1 MLFLSGS
8 PKLWCG
14 AKGADCVPV
23 ECSLGWKCER
33 WSLNVSPVTPN
44 LFKHVQVST
53 FVEVTQQQG
62 NISCIVCKLGGLDF
76 SIYQVC
82 PCKSGI
88 KSSTCCDFRGHYKS
102 IGHSVLLQLLGNMK
116 ERANRKLLA
125 DYRDNEVSS
134 RDFLFPND
142 FQLVA
147 HWERMNRRFELLWGT
162 SPTFVW

>member
-1 MLFLSGS
+1 M
-8 PKLWCG
+8 
-14 AKGADCVPV
+14 
-23 ECSLGWKCER
+23 
-33 WSLNVSPVTPN
+33 SPVTPN
-44 LFKHVQVST
+44 LFKHVRVST

-125 DYRDNEVSS
+125 DYRDNEDESAI
-134 RDFLFPND
+134 FLVDILAF
-142 FQLVA
+142 LRA
-147 HWERMNRRFELLWGT
+147 HPLRPFLNTRYNSGRRRTHQWEL
-162 SPTFVW
+162 P